1 MWNRAHKHINVYV
14 CTVKKISKLT
24 NILLLNSSLS
34 TKCPLNF
41 FAVECCLVRGSVHGN
56 AVLTIDLFELGS
68 SGHLVSAQSMQ
79 VQLVGLSSG
88 APKWPILCEYFLNK
102 ARTDSSLTLLWTRL
116 AKEGVKYP
124 SSKTVDMSISLQ
136 NKKRE
141 QTIQNWGTV
150 TACNVVNVV
159 NVHTTSQHAVYF

>member
-1 MWNRAHKHINVYV
+1 MWNRAHTHIHVYV

-41 FAVECCLVRGSVHGN
+41 NAVECCLVRGSVHGN
-56 AVLTIDLFELGS
+56 AVLTIDLFKLGS
-68 SGHLVSAQSMQ
+68 SGHLVSEHSMQ
-79 VQLVGLSSG
+79 VQLVGLSRG

-102 ARTDSSLTLLWTRL
+102 ARRDSPRDLVDWFLTRV
-116 AKEGVKYP
+116 AKDGVKYP
-124 SSKTVDMSISLQ
+124 SSKTVDMSISLR

-141 QTIQNWGTV
+141 QTIQWVCTGV
-150 TACNVVNVV
+150 T
-159 NVHTTSQHAVYF
+159 HM